1 VLRVAQMNDA
11 ARKSLSKFETWVKM
25 MPRMTWAFTGK
36 RFRELHSKPE
46 VSLFTLFLSKFAPL
60 EEYIAQL

>member
-1 VLRVAQMNDA
+1 MNGA

-46 VSLFTLFLSKFAPL
+46 VSLFTVSLLAMK
-60 EEYIAQL
+60 